1 MSQNHDFPGDL
12 ADQNPQDELRLSF
25 SVPELELGYQQWIME
40 GMPDLLIHIEIR
52 LSNDNNDNDADLN
65 VDQSENN
72 A

>member
-1 MSQNHDFPGDL
+1 MIHNNDFPEDPE
-12 ADQNPQDELRLSF
+12 DQNQQDELRLSF

-40 GMPDLLIHIEIR
+40 GMPDLVIHNEIR
-52 LSNDNNDNDADLN
+52 LSNDNDADLN